1 MQDDEDVGSE
11 RSTLSV
17 DDDESRVYEGLV
29 AAGLAPRQ
37 ALRTTQAIRGLA
49 GQNITETLR
58 FQRERA
64 DLKLDAMRSE
74 SRSAFGALSNRVDA
88 LSNRVDALR
97 DRMDS
102 LKSELNFHRWLLI
115 IGLGLLAL
123 LVALGIVQVY
133 QNSSALQARTE
144 QSVQASAPQESTP
157 PIAFP
162 EPARPSRSRS
172 RAKHVA
178 VGSEAVRTQ
187 RKVQAVWKDGRPSA
201 NVVNVQ

>member
-1 MQDDEDVGSE
+1 
-11 RSTLSV
+11 
-17 DDDESRVYEGLV
+17 
-29 AAGLAPRQ
+29 
-37 ALRTTQAIRGLA
+37 
-49 GQNITETLR
+49 
-58 FQRERA
+58 
-64 DLKLDAMRSE
+64 
-74 SRSAFGALSNRVDA
+74 
-88 LSNRVDALR
+88 
-97 DRMDS
+97 MDS

>member
-74 SRSAFGALSNRVDA
+74 SRSDFGA